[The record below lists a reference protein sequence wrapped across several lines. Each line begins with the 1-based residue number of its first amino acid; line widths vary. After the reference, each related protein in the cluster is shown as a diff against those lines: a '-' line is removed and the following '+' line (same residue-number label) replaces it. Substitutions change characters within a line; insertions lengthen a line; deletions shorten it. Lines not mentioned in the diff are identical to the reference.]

1 MDHNN
6 PVTPKDPGGEPDL
19 IADLENCESFHLEK
33 EQRKSSCMVTDDLS
47 TNGNWSQR
55 SISRSLLR
63 AESLFR
69 STFNPSLKWL
79 FHDHSQDEEENNFV
93 VAHNLVSRSSARLQR
108 LQQSLLDVACQWQLV
123 GGAQMGSPQV
133 CVKGLPVEGGVVL
146 HSSSIQGEYR
156 VLRRLL
162 EQRSLLLFLH
172 EYTRRVRLTAA
183 HTSRVNNLLEQ
194 QLNRSASKENETP
207 SSWSSFRVGL
217 GSLSQELR
225 VHLSHWCCL
234 FSKVHSDHYLRQAL
248 AHQSRLLEK
257 MKRILDLLGLQLL
270 VLMEQYV
277 FAILSAVGKTQ
288 SDSVPRDVLED
299 ILEGTDLYNQA
310 VEEHR
315 GQHSASQLRIA
326 VLQQAHYSPFF
337 TRPPKIIRYYP
348 SVFSVSELMTI
359 LAMRHAEKA
368 ARQLHHW
375 TCEQSCKPCCW
386 ISTLRS
392 ECTWEQLQRT
402 YLISPP
408 HLFNNQATQQLSSLH
423 TPPPVYISDHH
434 SDSISLENHQ
444 PVLAVPTFVQ
454 QREETSKNDQISQC
468 QTRISQSHLSQINV
482 ETSDL
487 IQPNVERKISFEN
500 NELLQSISPPSATS
514 QHLSALPLSQVC
526 QLNHSSVELLFQV
539 LVSSNELLTPLIS
552 HGFTTGEPTEKL
564 LLTTIPDMFDLKA
577 DSASLCA
584 SGINTAHPAVLNKG
598 STKLSKC
605 QNVER
610 TLQDW
615 AELDSKTRSDIP
627 NSTGFQRDGDSE
639 KEDQVGT
646 RATMVEPDDVYWPH
660 SVQWF
665 DLGRSLLL
673 SDLLGQYRNLLWIHC
688 NKAFWLK
695 LHVSQAGN
703 TINLQN
709 NHGVFKILHRI
720 SQAFE
725 TGQFPKECKT
735 MLENFSLYLF
745 VLSAHA
751 HWDYVACRSLG
762 SALRDKC
769 LRNEGNYFAKPSSK
783 QERSV
788 IMSHTM
794 ENFLLLSPPLL
805 SSLCCHHSNCQASGS
820 FSFLPSRSA
829 LQRQT
834 IMLVL
839 AAVQLSSLWVMTKA
853 YQFLSSW
860 SLNKFLLI
868 TQGDL
873 EMLMESLDTMMQQT
887 KSVMMHVDADHHSTL
902 HSHNQQLLR
911 QQLEALGCAVSKLQ
925 TFSSLVLT
933 TFSTDCKRMSG
944 EIFERT
950 MPSAVHWR
958 PSNRTGFSNCPSIY
972 ASQAA
977 QTVIGQ
983 VLDGVAPL
991 SDDARVQALSITM
1004 TAFMEAWMEHILKQ
1018 KIKFSVQG
1026 ALQLKQDFD
1035 SIREMIQSDKYGL
1048 SAELHQRLLS
1058 LGVFQQVDSAV
1069 MCLLQQP
1076 QAKPYLQCTAWEP
1089 FTRCCPANRSRDSID
1104 TPVASNITNLGCM
1117 EGKELTQSD
1126 PSVVTSDLH
1135 LVDPSTSAEPYLV
1148 PSLALGPVQQ
1158 EWLDLRIQSGTRR
1171 WRLPSLQCLSKAEP

>member
-1 MDHNN
+1 
-6 PVTPKDPGGEPDL
+6 
-19 IADLENCESFHLEK
+19 
-33 EQRKSSCMVTDDLS
+33 MVTDDLS

-108 LQQSLLDVACQWQLV
+108 LQQSLLAVACQWQLV

-146 HSSSIQGEYR
+146 HSSSIQGAYGD
-156 VLRRLL
+156 LRRLL
-162 EQRSLLLFLH
+162 EQRSLLLLLH
-172 EYTRRVRLTAA
+172 EYTRRVRLAAA
-183 HTSRVNNLLEQ
+183 HISRVNSLLEQ
-194 QLNRSASKENETP
+194 QLNRSESP
-207 SSWSSFRVGL
+207 SSWSSFGVGL

-225 VHLSHWCCL
+225 VHLNHWCCL

-248 AHQSRLLEK
+248 AHQSGLLEK
-257 MKRILDLLGLQLL
+257 MKQTLDLLGLQLL

-277 FAILSAVGKTQ
+277 FAILSALGKTQ
-288 SDSVPRDVLED
+288 SDSVPREVLED

-326 VLQQAHYSPFF
+326 VLQQAHCFPFF
-337 TRPPKIIRYYP
+337 TRPPKIIRYHP
-348 SVFSVSELMTI
+348 SVFSVRELMTI
-359 LAMRHAEKA
+359 LAMHHAEKA
-368 ARQLHHW
+368 ATQLHHW

-386 ISTLRS
+386 VSTLRS
-392 ECTWEQLQRT
+392 EWTWEQLQRT

-408 HLFNNQATQQLSSLH
+408 HLFNNQSTQQLSSLH
-423 TPPPVYISDHH
+423 ISPPVYISDHP
-434 SDSISLENHQ
+434 SDSVSLENHQ

-454 QREETSKNDQISQC
+454 QREETSKNDQISKC
-468 QTRISQSHLSQINV
+468 QTRISPSHFSQIDV
-482 ETSDL
+482 ETSDS
-487 IQPNVERKISFEN
+487 IQPNVERN
-500 NELLQSISPPSATS
+500 YELLQSISAPSATS

-526 QLNHSSVELLFQV
+526 QSNRSSVELLFQV
-539 LVSSNELLTPLIS
+539 LVSSNELLAPLLS
-552 HGFTTGEPTEKL
+552 HGSAAGEPTEKL
-564 LLTTIPDMFDLKA
+564 LRTPIPDTFDLKA
-577 DSASLCA
+577 DSARLCS
-584 SGINTAHPAVLNKG
+584 SGINTAHPAVLNNG

-605 QNVER
+605 QNVEGA
-610 TLQDW
+610 LQEW
-615 AELDSKTRSDIP
+615 AELDSTTRPDVP

-639 KEDQVGT
+639 KEDRVGT

-660 SVQWF
+660 SVQWL

-703 TINLQN
+703 TSGSINLQD
-709 NHGVFKILHRI
+709 NHGAFKILHRI

-735 MLENFSLYLF
+735 MLENFSLYLL

-769 LRNEGNYFAKPSSK
+769 LRNEDNCFTKPSSK

-794 ENFLLLSPPLL
+794 GNFLLLSPPLL
-805 SSLCCHHSNCQASGS
+805 SSLCCHHSNSQASGS
-820 FSFLPSRSA
+820 FSLLPSRSA

-834 IMLVL
+834 ITLVL
-839 AAVQLSSLWVMTKA
+839 AAVQLSSFWVMTKA

-860 SLNKFLLI
+860 SINKFLLI
-868 TQGDL
+868 TQGDF
-873 EMLMESLDTMMQQT
+873 EMLMESSDTMMQQT
-887 KSVMMHVDADHHSTL
+887 KSVVMHIDADHHSTL

-911 QQLEALGCAVSKLQ
+911 QQLEALGRAVSKLQ

-958 PSNRTGFSNCPSIY
+958 PSYRTGFSSCPSMY

-977 QTVIGQ
+977 QSVIGQ
-983 VLDGVAPL
+983 VLEGVAPL

-1035 SIREMIQSDKYGL
+1035 SIREMIQSDQYGL

-1117 EGKELTQSD
+1117 EGKEPTQSD
-1126 PSVVTSDLH
+1126 PSVVTADLH
-1135 LVDPSTSAEPYLV
+1135 LVDPSTSAEPYLA
-1148 PSLALGPVQQ
+1148 PSFALGPVQQ